1 VHTLMTHPV
10 FAFGIPHGSE
20 WLIIFFLIFL
30 VGPVSF
36 ALWIAA
42 LVSCVKNESSTD
54 NTKVI
59 WVLVIALFHF
69 VGALLYFLIRR
80 PQRIRELGH

>member
-1 VHTLMTHPV
+1 MTHPV

-20 WLIIFFLIFL
+20 WLIIFF
-30 VGPVSF
+30 
-36 ALWIAA
+36 
-42 LVSCVKNESSTD
+42 
-54 NTKVI
+54 
-59 WVLVIALFHF
+59 LVIALFHF